1 MSSRFLC
8 VTPVIVRFYLDLPR
22 AAKNRVCTLEVGC
35 RGVPTLRVRGI
46 CNRRLIKVE
55 ILRPYNFMTL

>member
-8 VTPVIVRFYLDLPR
+8 VNPVIVIFYLDLPR

-35 RGVPTLRVRGI
+35 RGVPRLRVRGI

-55 ILRPYNFMTL
+55 IL